1 MLLSLGLSW
10 DLDPGLDLEGQVDP
24 SRGKSMGSG
33 RADVQ
38 SNQRLAFLLLSVL
51 IDGCPC

>member
-10 DLDPGLDLEGQVDP
+10 DLDPGLDLEGQADP
-24 SRGKSMGSG
+24 GRGNSKGSG

-38 SNQRLAFLLLSVL
+38 SNQHLAFLLLSVL
-51 IDGCPC
+51 TDGCPC